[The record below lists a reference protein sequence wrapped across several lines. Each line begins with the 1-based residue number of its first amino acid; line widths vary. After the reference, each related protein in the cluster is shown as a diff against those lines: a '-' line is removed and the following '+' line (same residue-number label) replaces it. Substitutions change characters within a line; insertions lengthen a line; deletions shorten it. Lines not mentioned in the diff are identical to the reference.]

1 MDSVKNFVIGVWDF
15 LIYLIKSFLYLL
27 LILILVSVLSGSD
40 GELTFYML
48 VIGIPTC
55 LFACWKPY
63 RRKRLKRELAKTNKE
78 LARLE
83 KEVADLNAQRR
94 QVMFESVA
102 FVDQMEGHDFEYW
115 CAELLLKLGFESA
128 DVTQA
133 SGDDG
138 VDIIAVKENIRYA
151 IQCKRY
157 NSNLDNTPIQEVY
170 TGKAVYNCHVAAVMT
185 NSYFTASAKRSAE
198 ATGTQL
204 WDRDW
209 IADKLLQIHQSSAK

>member
-1 MDSVKNFVIGVWDF
+1 MKYIILCVWDF
-15 LIYLIKSFLYLL
+15 FIYLVKSFLC
-27 LILILVSVLSGSD
+27 LILVLILFSVLSGSD
-40 GELTFYML
+40 GEMSFYAL
-48 VIGIPTC
+48 VVGVPAC
-55 LFACWKPY
+55 LFVCWKPY
-63 RRKRLKRELAKTNKE
+63 RRKRLKRELAKANKE

-83 KEVADLNAQRR
+83 KEVSDLTAQRR

-102 FVDQMEGHDFEYW
+102 YVDQMEGHDFEYW
-115 CAELLLKLGFESA
+115 CADLLLKLGFESA

-157 NSNLDNTPIQEVY
+157 SSNLDNTPIQEVY